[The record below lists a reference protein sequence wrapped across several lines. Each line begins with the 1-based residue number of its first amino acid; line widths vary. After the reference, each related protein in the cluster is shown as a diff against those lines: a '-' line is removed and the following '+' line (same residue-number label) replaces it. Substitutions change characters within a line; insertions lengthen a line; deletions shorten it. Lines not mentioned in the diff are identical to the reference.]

1 MRTGR
6 EVWSQM
12 FSKCQAFLASKSY
25 MSSKIKYDSTSGTV
39 SNSRDTSP
47 SCSVCRSRGMR
58 LGGRQFEAWGMGTYA
73 EIVQLCQCGQPR
85 PVFVHGL
92 AGNDGENIPVDCGCL
107 CWLWLGL
114 WRVCGRGGLL
124 CACRRRCRVGDLC
137 GGRAGALGG
146 WGWQSS
152 GGHG

>member
-12 FSKCQAFLASKSY
+12 FSKCRAFLASKSY

-58 LGGRQFEAWGMGTYA
+58 LGGRQFEAWGMGHTRRSCNSA
-73 EIVQLCQCGQPR
+73 NAVNPGQSLSMAL
-85 PVFVHGL
+85 L
-92 AGNDGENIPVDCGCL
+92 AMTGKTSL
-107 CWLWLGL
+107 
-114 WRVCGRGGLL
+114 
-124 CACRRRCRVGDLC
+124 
-137 GGRAGALGG
+137 
-146 WGWQSS
+146 
-152 GGHG
+152 